1 MSQVRV
7 TLLQPWVG
15 SKDGSVKRRM
25 GFEGAIVPDGA
36 GQYANA
42 VKPTPGAAIWLELH
56 PEEGRNI
63 ALIDEGW
70 AKLYFGDWTCIENE
84 ADTGP
89 QFRIV
94 RGPIGNSREKI
105 PTKSQVKD
113 DVALVWGDYRRA
125 SERGMK
131 QEHPEFPTGGVIGPP
146 ALPHVIIESVG
157 PDGLPDGK
165 LQYDPWEFLGF
176 NEEFADFEDETK
188 GLKVIF
194 DYAKV
199 R

>member
-15 SKDGSVKRRM
+15 SKDGSVKKRM
-25 GFEGAIVPDGA
+25 GFEAAIRPDSG
-36 GQYANA
+36 GTYANDA
-42 VKPTPGAAIWLELH
+42 KPIPGAAIWMELH
-56 PEEGRNI
+56 PDQFVLIPEE
-63 ALIDEGW
+63 W

-94 RGPIGNSREKI
+94 RGPIGNMREKI
-105 PTKSQVKD
+105 PTKSDVKD
-113 DVALVWGDYRRA
+113 EVARVWGDYRRA
-125 SERGMK
+125 SEKGMK
-131 QEHPEFPTGGVIGPP
+131 QDHPEFPTGGAIGPP
-146 ALPHVIIESVG
+146 AMPHVLVESVG
-157 PDGLPDGK
+157 PDGMPDGK

-199 R
+199 K